1 MTAFIQCHEVKQHL
15 DMGAVVIDVM
25 TPEDYA
31 ACHVAGSGNACIYET
46 VFLDRIAELVSGLNT
61 DLIVYDATGTTRT
74 AEVARERLLLAGY
87 TRVSILAGGLTAWR
101 QAGLAVEGGA
111 GPAFPESAAADGTY
125 LLDVQQSRIEWIGRS
140 LNNRHI
146 GQLAITQGNLVI
158 AAGRPRSADIIVD
171 MHTLTNSDLQDPAYR
186 DMLIAHL
193 KSDDFLAVDRFP
205 TAVLTIRSWEE
216 ESEAFPIALGGIATG
231 ELALKGIR
239 RTVRIPAIAAP
250 QIDGSIKVHAAFDLD
265 RTLWDMSYGSY
276 RYFERLGMHLVHDII
291 SLELFVVA
299 RRG

>member
-1 MTAFIQCHEVKQHL
+1 MDL
-15 DMGAVVIDVM
+15 GAVVIDVM

-31 ACHVAGSGNACIYET
+31 ACHVAGAGNACIYEI

-61 DLIVYDATGTTRT
+61 ELIIYDATGTTKT
-74 AEVARERLLLAGY
+74 AEVARERLLQAGY
-87 TRVSILAGGLTAWR
+87 TRVSILAGGLSAWR

-111 GPAFPESAAADGTY
+111 EPAFPESAAADGTY
-125 LLDVQQSRIEWIGRS
+125 LFDVQKSRIEWIGRS

-146 GQLAITQGNLVI
+146 GQLAITKGSLVI

-171 MHTLTNSDLQDPAYR
+171 MHSLTNFDLQDAAYR

-205 TAVLTIRSWEE
+205 TASLTIRRWEAE
-216 ESEAFPIALGGIATG
+216 NEVFPIALGGIATG
-231 ELALKGIR
+231 ELTLRDIRLPVRFPAL
-239 RTVRIPAIAAP
+239 AAP
-250 QIDGSIKVHAAFDLD
+250 QIDGSIKVHAAFDID
-265 RTLWDMSYGSY
+265 RTLWDISYGSY

-291 SLELFVVA
+291 SLELFVIA
-299 RRG
+299 TK

>member
-1 MTAFIQCHEVKQHL
+1 MTAIIQCHEVKQRL
-15 DMGAVVIDVM
+15 AEGAVVIDVM

-31 ACHVAGSGNACIYET
+31 ACHVAGAGNACIYEI
-46 VFLDRIAELVSGLNT
+46 VFLDRIAELVAGLNT

-87 TRVSILAGGLTAWR
+87 TRVSILGGGLAAWH

-111 GPAFPESAAADGTY
+111 EPAFPESAAADGTY

-146 GQLAITQGNLVI
+146 GQLAITEGNLVI
-158 AAGRPRSADIIVD
+158 GAGRPRSAEIIVD
-171 MHTLTNSDLQDPAYR
+171 MHSLTNFDLQDPAYR

-205 TAVLTIRSWEE
+205 TAALTIRSWEE
-216 ESEAFPIALGGIATG
+216 EAEAFPIALGGIATILAFAVAG
-231 ELALKGIR
+231 GMSFGAAVAFLGLFLATLLTLARIRAELGLPTIELYQVGADDIMQNLLGTR
-239 RTVRIPAIAAP
+239 LCSSR
-250 QIDGSIKVHAAFDLD
+250 DMKV
-265 RTLWDMSYGSY
+265 
-276 RYFERLGMHLVHDII
+276 I
-291 SLELFVVA
+291 SEC
-299 RRG
+299 